1 MAGTSIVIARR
12 PEWNEGIAVI
22 LRQAQNERKE
32 ESRFFDRLRMSG
44 I

>member
-1 MAGTSIVIARR
+1 MAGMSIVIARC

-32 ESRFFDRLRMSG
+32 EPRFFDRLRMSG